1 MNSAWPA
8 NSVIKLVFSVCLAS
22 MEEVMK
28 RLLAMAGLLC
38 VLAAPVCEAVDNI
51 TTADAIAIHEVV
63 ESQLAAFANDDA
75 MSAFELATPEKRLLL
90 GTPDK
95 FLRIIKEQYSP
106 IYRFSNIIFM
116 RPEVIEGEPIQ
127 IVRVT
132 DSEGKVWVA
141 VFWMQQE
148 EDNSWKVDGCQLFET
163 SSIST

>member
-1 MNSAWPA
+1 
-8 NSVIKLVFSVCLAS
+8 
-22 MEEVMK
+22 MK
-28 RLLAMAGLLC
+28 RLLVMAGLLSA
-38 VLAAPVCEAVDNI
+38 LAAPLCRAMDAI

-63 ESQLAAFANDDA
+63 ESQLEAFANDDA
-75 MSAFELATPEKRLLL
+75 NSAFELATPEKRMIL
-90 GTPDK
+90 GSADR
-95 FLRIIKEQYSP
+95 FLRLIKEQYNP
-106 IYRFSNIIFM
+106 IYRYRNTIFM

-148 EDNSWKVDGCQLFET
+148 DDSSWKVDGCQLFET